1 MTKISSPSAPV
12 APSLPESV
20 TAHEA
25 PDRQVEEPSAPQAEE
40 ASTENGQGATKME
53 VDTPAPT
60 ALQSEV
66 PVASE
71 SQEQASTSL
80 KRNSPD
86 EASEHERTVKRVK
99 EEEKVDSMNV
109 SASVF
114 GTRTSLWD
122 WFDLYLGRLD
132 TTIRSTRA
140 TCFFT
145 SSSTTIPFY
154 FSSTSPFARRTTFK
168 LTASLE

>member
-1 MTKISSPSAPV
+1 MSSEPLPPASPLAPASSFDAQSPTGTEASNAHGLAISQLVAPQSSASEMTKISSPSAPV

-86 EASEHERTVKRVK
+86 EVSEHERTVKRVK

-114 GTRTSLWD
+114 GTRTSL
-122 WFDLYLGRLD
+122 
-132 TTIRSTRA
+132 
-140 TCFFT
+140 
-145 SSSTTIPFY
+145 
-154 FSSTSPFARRTTFK
+154 
-168 LTASLE
+168 